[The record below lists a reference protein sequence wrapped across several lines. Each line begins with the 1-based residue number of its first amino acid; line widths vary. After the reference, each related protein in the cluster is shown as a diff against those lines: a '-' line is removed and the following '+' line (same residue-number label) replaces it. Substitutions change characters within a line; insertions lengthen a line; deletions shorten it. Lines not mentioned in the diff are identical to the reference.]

1 MSQPTPPEAPIKLQL
16 YIYGATTPN
25 SILALNNLE
34 AIRRNQ
40 PLGRLQIEVIDIAAT
55 PFKAL
60 ADGILVTP
68 TLVKL
73 SPLPT
78 VQIIGNL
85 SETSIVLKALGLSL
99 TRDEDG

>member
-1 MSQPTPPEAPIKLQL
+1 MSQPTPPEEPIKLQL

-34 AIRRNQ
+34 AIRRTQ
-40 PLGRLQIEVIDIAAT
+40 PPGLLQIEVIDISAR

-73 SPLPT
+73 SPTPT

-85 SETSIVLKALGLSL
+85 SETSTVLKALGLSI

>member
-1 MSQPTPPEAPIKLQL
+1 MSQLISPEEPIKLQL

-40 PLGRLQIEVIDIAAT
+40 PPGLLQIEVIDISAQ

-73 SPLPT
+73 SPTPT

-85 SETSIVLKALGLSL
+85 SETSTVLKALGLSI
-99 TRDEDG
+99 TRDEAG

>member
-1 MSQPTPPEAPIKLQL
+1 MSQPTPPEEPIRLQL

-40 PLGRLQIEVIDIAAT
+40 PPGRLQIEVIDIAAS

-68 TLVKL
+68 TLAKI

-85 SETSIVLKALGLSL
+85 SETATVLKALGLSL
-99 TRDEDG
+99 ARDKDG

>member
-1 MSQPTPPEAPIKLQL
+1 MSQPTPPEEPIKLQL

-25 SILALNNLE
+25 SILALNSLE
-34 AIRRNQ
+34 AIRRTQ
-40 PLGRLQIEVIDIAAT
+40 PPGLLQIEVIDISAE

-73 SPLPT
+73 SPTPT

-85 SETSIVLKALGLSL
+85 SETSTVLKALGLSI

>member
-1 MSQPTPPEAPIKLQL
+1 MSQPNPQEEPIRLQL

-40 PLGRLQIEVIDIAAT
+40 PPGRLQIEVIDIT
-55 PFKAL
+55 VSPFKAL

-68 TLVKL
+68 TLAKI

-85 SETSIVLKALGLSL
+85 SETSIVLKALGLSI

>member
-1 MSQPTPPEAPIKLQL
+1 MSQSTPLEEPIKLQL
-16 YIYGATTPN
+16 YVYGAATPN
-25 SILALNNLE
+25 SILAVNNLE

-40 PLGRLQIEVIDIAAT
+40 PPGRLQIEVIDISAS

-85 SETSIVLKALGLSL
+85 SETSIVLKALGLL
-99 TRDEDG
+99 ITRDEDG

>member
-1 MSQPTPPEAPIKLQL
+1 MSQPTLPEEPIKLQL

-25 SILALNNLE
+25 SILALNSLE
-34 AIRRNQ
+34 TIRRTQ
-40 PLGRLQIEVIDIAAT
+40 PPGLLQIEVIDISAE

-73 SPLPT
+73 SPTPT

-85 SETSIVLKALGLSL
+85 SETSTVLKALGLSI

>member
-1 MSQPTPPEAPIKLQL
+1 MSQLIPPEGPIKLQL
-16 YIYGATTPN
+16 YVLGATTPN
-25 SILALNNLE
+25 SIQAINNLE
-34 AIRRNQ
+34 AIRRAQ
-40 PLGRLQIEVIDIAAT
+40 PPGLLQIEVIDISAK

-73 SPLPT
+73 SPTPT

-85 SETSIVLKALGLSL
+85 SETSTVLKALGLSI
-99 TRDEDG
+99 TRDEAG

>member
-1 MSQPTPPEAPIKLQL
+1 MSQPTLPEEPIKLQL

-25 SILALNNLE
+25 SILALNSLE
-34 AIRRNQ
+34 AIRRTQ
-40 PLGRLQIEVIDIAAT
+40 PPGLLQIEVIDISAE

-73 SPLPT
+73 SPTPT

-85 SETSIVLKALGLSL
+85 SETLTVLKALGLSI